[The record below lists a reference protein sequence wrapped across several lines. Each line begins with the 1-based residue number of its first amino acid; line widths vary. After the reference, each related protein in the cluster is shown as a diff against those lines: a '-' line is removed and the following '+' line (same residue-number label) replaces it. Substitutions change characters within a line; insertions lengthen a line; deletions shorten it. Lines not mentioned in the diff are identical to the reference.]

1 MRGSTGWCCLSQDM
15 HTKLRFGEQSG
26 CRDNPIADSTT
37 LLPPP
42 GRWHCQAANQ
52 SHGPVLSSD
61 YRDKRWALSLPCNT
75 NMTIMLLQSAEWGVL
90 HNLPCIC
97 EGTGLGTVSGRL
109 QMPVH
114 FSHTGPPSDSS
125 LWYGDCLP
133 GDKSPCTGSSGGE
146 RR

>member
-1 MRGSTGWCCLSQDM
+1 MGAQVGAACRRTCTQSSGLGSKAAAG
-15 HTKLRFGEQSG
+15 
-26 CRDNPIADSTT
+26 IT
-37 LLPPP
+37 LLQTAP
-42 GRWHCQAANQ
+42 HCSLLLAAGTARLQ
-52 SHGPVLSSD
+52 TRATDPVLSSD
-61 YRDKRWALSLPCNT
+61 YRDKRWALSVPCNT
-75 NMTIMLLQSAEWGVL
+75 NGTIILLRSAEWGVL
-90 HNLPCIC
+90 HNLPCVC
-97 EGTGLGTVSGRL
+97 EGTGLGTASGRL